1 MAMTATEHTKNYAEI
16 LWEHKKRE
24 VEQAGIELMGEMDF
38 TTVDNLNS
46 NESIYFATII
56 GILTDNAK
64 EYLIKN
70 RQLSQRIEVTGNED
84 KGYWITNAI
93 AAEEVK
99 QIKKFTQRGFTTKVN
114 DSKAG
119 YGLCN
124 ALQYSEMIGRK
135 LIVDYLAEADAI
147 SFGLV
152 LEPSEAVK

>member
-119 YGLCN
+119 YGL
-124 ALQYSEMIGRK
+124 
-135 LIVDYLAEADAI
+135 
-147 SFGLV
+147 
-152 LEPSEAVK
+152 